1 MKRSHRMK
9 VLLYVDNKGY
19 TKKMTDQ
26 TPCIINRILRLKC
39 EITVEELA
47 EAVGQYGHSFT
58 PAVFKDGAKHK
69 TKDSFLQQ
77 SVFAIDIDDNLSSED
92 FLCRC
97 KEYDLHPAFLYHTFS
112 STKAI
117 EKFRAVFVLEKPITD
132 SNIAEFILV
141 LFFEVFPETD
151 NQCKDCSRLFY
162 GGKELFYTD
171 FSAVLD
177 IEKLILAAHARLKQD
192 DSGNFRRKIVN
203 ISKKYG
209 LKTNESIFP
218 VYNRK
223 FARELVVLPDDYIWG
238 NLVFKRSGIDEKQ
251 NCKKLKKKN
260 REQRKQKID
269 EKKISQFCKLFEEHI
284 NGADLEHGK
293 KFLLATN
300 LYQLHG

>member
-1 MKRSHRMK
+1 M
-9 VLLYVDNKGY
+9 
-19 TKKMTDQ
+19 
-26 TPCIINRILRLKC
+26 
-39 EITVEELA
+39 
-47 EAVGQYGHSFT
+47 
-58 PAVFKDGAKHK
+58 
-69 TKDSFLQQ
+69 
-77 SVFAIDIDDNLSSED
+77 FAIDIDDNLSSED

-260 REQRKQKID
+260 KAIKTVLLDQSIMTGIGNIYANEICYQMHLNPYTKANVLSKKRVKELVDVACEILNKAILQGGTTIHSFSANGIDGLFQVQLKVHMQKHCPLGHEI
-269 EKKISQFCKLFEEHI
+269 KKVMI
-284 NGADLEHGK
+284 NERGTYYCPICQKAK
-293 KFLLATN
+293 R
-300 LYQLHG
+300 